1 MRNLLVFLL
10 ICFVLQLHAQKE
22 KIKVSIG
29 NTADIT
35 KIEMS
40 KDASVIMAMNRYE
53 IVLYRSADGKE
64 ISRFDGDYFEN
75 AFLSEDS
82 KKIVIACTANGQ
94 NIDIKVFDILS
105 KNKLS
110 EFKIDL
116 YVNPLLAYFVAA
128 DYLISADKE
137 SLIIYDIIKSA
148 EVGRIYVEDKISNF
162 KISADKKYMAIAHE
176 KDFQVKVYDIK
187 SRKLIRK
194 YKLDDRE
201 ILECSQKEGLG
212 IYNDYSSVELAFE
225 NQLLVKNYC
234 SKDDSYIESVI
245 LYDPLSGK
253 EVEIDRNNGK
263 GAYLNGL
270 SISPDGE
277 ILIQF
282 SQELGL
288 TLNSVLGGRE
298 IFNMRFD
305 SVENC
310 TNYKFSKDNKFFFIS
325 FYRFEGFDLI
335 YKTKIFNAQN
345 MELIRELKGEAYSYD
360 EKTSLLVYAEEGNIR
375 ICDMN
380 DFAITKQIDAKTIAL
395 MYAVQS
401 HDGNSFAACYFD
413 NSIIVFDANTHKERF
428 RIKAEKK
435 IDNIQFSYDNKKMLY
450 CQDSLIQ
457 IFDAENGKLISK
469 IALNKVPSKTFFT
482 SGGRLVYCFDE
493 MNQFCLFDYSNN
505 REIFKKNDVKKY
517 NLANSDSILIVSNT
531 EANLTEI
538 YNVFSDEL
546 VTSRVDIPTD
556 KTCLLNYQ
564 ANDLIYP
571 FENKLHAMSIKNG
584 KSRELEI
591 VLNEKNTVMSKDK
604 KYLMSLVHGEN
615 ENHSIVAVYAKDYKP
630 AFTIDIE
637 VDSLN
642 DLKYFFNTVL
652 VNEAKNQLVY
662 NRYISR
668 NDSIL
673 YNKLL
678 IYDILENKIIDS
690 INVENKNYKGF
701 AISENSRYLI
711 IKYSTFNVQ
720 YDLESR
726 NSVGLD
732 IPTISSDLYIS
743 NKSIIKNGFDK
754 LTFYKIENPAEYRS
768 FIRFKDGTE
777 FYYDDYNIYELK
789 GKLDDKLYSA
799 AELDQSIG
807 PGIVEIMSKK
817 Q

>member
-1 MRNLLVFLL
+1 
-10 ICFVLQLHAQKE
+10 
-22 KIKVSIG
+22 
-29 NTADIT
+29 
-35 KIEMS
+35 
-40 KDASVIMAMNRYE
+40 
-53 IVLYRSADGKE
+53 
-64 ISRFDGDYFEN
+64 
-75 AFLSEDS
+75 
-82 KKIVIACTANGQ
+82 
-94 NIDIKVFDILS
+94 
-105 KNKLS
+105 
-110 EFKIDL
+110 
-116 YVNPLLAYFVAA
+116 
-128 DYLISADKE
+128 
-137 SLIIYDIIKSA
+137 
-148 EVGRIYVEDKISNF
+148 
-162 KISADKKYMAIAHE
+162 
-176 KDFQVKVYDIK
+176 
-187 SRKLIRK
+187 
-194 YKLDDRE
+194 
-201 ILECSQKEGLG
+201 
-212 IYNDYSSVELAFE
+212 
-225 NQLLVKNYC
+225 
-234 SKDDSYIESVI
+234 
-245 LYDPLSGK
+245 
-253 EVEIDRNNGK
+253 
-263 GAYLNGL
+263 
-270 SISPDGE
+270 
-277 ILIQF
+277 
-282 SQELGL
+282 
-288 TLNSVLGGRE
+288 
-298 IFNMRFD
+298 
-305 SVENC
+305 
-310 TNYKFSKDNKFFFIS
+310 
-325 FYRFEGFDLI
+325 
-335 YKTKIFNAQN
+335 
-345 MELIRELKGEAYSYD
+345 
-360 EKTSLLVYAEEGNIR
+360 
-375 ICDMN
+375 
-380 DFAITKQIDAKTIAL
+380 
-395 MYAVQS
+395 
-401 HDGNSFAACYFD
+401 
-413 NSIIVFDANTHKERF
+413 
-428 RIKAEKK
+428 
-435 IDNIQFSYDNKKMLY
+435 MLY

-482 SGGRLVYCFDE
+482 HGGRLVYCFEE
-493 MNQFCLFDYSNN
+493 MNQFCLFDYMNN

-807 PGIVEIMSKK
+807 PGIVEIVSKK